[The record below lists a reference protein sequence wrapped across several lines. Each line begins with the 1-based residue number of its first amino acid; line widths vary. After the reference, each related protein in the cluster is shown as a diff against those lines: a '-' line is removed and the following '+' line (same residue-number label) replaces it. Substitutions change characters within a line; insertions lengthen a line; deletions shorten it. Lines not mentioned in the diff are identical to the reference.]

1 MVSIDS
7 FREALGVL
15 VLPWWVVAL
24 LRGVL
29 LLISS
34 VGAQATQ
41 VWINLVAWA
50 ASICLFIWDTTGALL
65 LHSPLDPAGPHNIHL
80 CVFRL
85 RVVHH
90 ILSGGVKKH
99 NHDHLGQRCGN
110 FCRGL
115 LYTQLFSVWSTTGY
129 MVQQLPRRLCG
140 GVTRGSTLG

>member
-65 LHSPLDPAGPHNIHL
+65 LHSPFDSAGPHNIHL

-85 RVVHH
+85 RVVYYL
-90 ILSGGVKKH
+90 LSGGVEKH
-99 NHDHLGQRCGN
+99 FNDHLSQRGGN
-110 FCRGL
+110 ICRGL
-115 LYTQLFSVWSTTGY
+115 LYTQLFSIWSTNGN
-129 MVQQLPRRLCG
+129 MVQHLPHRLCG
-140 GVTRGSTLG
+140 GFTRGSTIR